1 MLCKNNNGHGRQASC
16 PFFDYVNALNRDVKS
31 AEPPYLLIKNN
42 ADKVDDPYECDTC
55 GKQEYRKNNTDN
67 ILCLNA
73 SEKAV
78 NIPYNVKYGNAEND
92 LNYPRKIVKQFD
104 SFFHGKPPKNKFC
117 FQLYTLYDIY

>member
-1 MLCKNNNGHGRQASC
+1 LLCKNNNGRGRQASC

-42 ADKVDDPYECDTC
+42 ADKVDDPYERS
-55 GKQEYRKNNTDN
+55 KEEKNNRNNDSN
-67 ILCLNA
+67 GILCFKT
-73 SEKAV
+73 SQKTV
-78 NIPYNVKYGNAEND
+78 NSPNNVKCGDAENE